1 LALKEAMLYERLEG
15 LKVRCN
21 LCARRCLIP
30 DGKLGFCRV
39 RENRGGILYSLV
51 YPKVCSYA
59 VDPITKK
66 PLAHFHPS
74 TSVFSLATVGCNFN
88 CLFCDNWV
96 ISHSKDI
103 RGDEIPPENIVRLAK
118 DYGCEGISYTYTEP
132 TIFFELAYETSKLAR
147 KEGLFN
153 TFVTNGYMT
162 TEAIRTIAPY
172 LDAATVDFKGSGE
185 PEFYRRLM
193 SVPSVEPIFEGLLE
207 MKRCGIHLEITNLL
221 VTKYGDSLE
230 GVRRLARWIRE
241 NLGPEVPFHILRF
254 HPDFRLM
261 DVPSTP
267 IETLEKACEASREEG
282 LHYVYIGNVPGHRYE
297 NTYCPACGELVVGRF
312 GFDIT
317 RWRLKEGNLC
327 PKCGAKIA
335 IIGR

>member
-1 LALKEAMLYERLEG
+1 MKEAMLYERLED

-59 VDPITKK
+59 IDPITKK

-74 TSVFSLATVGCNFN
+74 ASVFSLATVGCNFN

-96 ISHSKDI
+96 ISHAKDI
-103 RGDEIPPENIVRLAK
+103 RGDEIPPERIVRLAK

-132 TIFFELAYETSKLAR
+132 TIFFELAYETSRLAHE
-147 KEGLFN
+147 EGLFN

-162 TEAIRTIAPY
+162 PEAIRAIAPY

-185 PEFYRRLM
+185 PKFYRELM
-193 SVPSVEPIFEGLLE
+193 SVPSVEPIYEGLME
-207 MKRCGIHLEITNLL
+207 MRRRGIHLEITDLL

-230 GVRRLARWIRE
+230 SVRRLARWIKE
-241 NLGPEVPFHILRF
+241 NLGPDIPFHILRF

-267 IETLEKACEASREEG
+267 IETLEKACEVSREEG

-297 NTYCPACGELVVGRF
+297 NTYCPSCGELVVGRF

-335 IIGR
+335 IVGR